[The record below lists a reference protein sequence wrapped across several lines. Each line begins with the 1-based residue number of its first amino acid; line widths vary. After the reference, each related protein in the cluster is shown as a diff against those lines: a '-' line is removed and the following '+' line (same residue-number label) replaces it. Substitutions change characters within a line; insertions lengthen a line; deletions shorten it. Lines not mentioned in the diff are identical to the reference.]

1 MVGDITYTGNK
12 GHNTVGLVLASE
24 ICILQSG
31 LIQYLLVLDLNP
43 YRNIVS
49 HFSNFQFLIQPQ
61 LNHSETK
68 LDLNKAIFE
77 AQCYSTYL

>member
-12 GHNTVGLVLASE
+12 GHNTVGLVLASK

-31 LIQYLLVLDLNP
+31 LIPYFLVLDLNP

-49 HFSNFQFLIQPQ
+49 HFSNFQFLIQSQ
-61 LNHSETK
+61 INHSETK
-68 LDLNKAIFE
+68 LGLNKAIFE